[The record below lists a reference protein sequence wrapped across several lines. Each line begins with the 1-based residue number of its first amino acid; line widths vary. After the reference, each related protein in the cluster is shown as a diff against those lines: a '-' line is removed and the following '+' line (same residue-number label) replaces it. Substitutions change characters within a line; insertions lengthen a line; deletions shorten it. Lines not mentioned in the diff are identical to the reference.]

1 MISRFLIL
9 SGVLDKTE
17 DSVILK
23 LPKAPRQA
31 VWPQV
36 TWKFLEYLR
45 NRHFAEWRFLPLI
58 RIVTVNPK
66 IWNVSVIGINIPPF
80 GRGQTARRCVG
91 AFGAQKNQFYFNK
104 AYIFC
109 QLPSEQRSSGG
120 FLFGLPKHWRALFLT
135 FFLASPRKKVWQR
148 KREPGGFRFP
158 PGPLKRPRQ
167 APLGFSWI
175 FFPLRISFEQ
185 YSEFPARAGAE
196 GQKKG
201 TPEGAPS
208 FALSFSEEISNYR
221 LLGFASKT

>member
-9 SGVLDKTE
+9 SRVLDKTE

-120 FLFGLPKHWRALFLT
+120 FLFCFPKHWRALFHT
-135 FFLASPRKKVWQR
+135 FFRT
-148 KREPGGFRFP
+148 
-158 PGPLKRPRQ
+158 
-167 APLGFSWI
+167 I
-175 FFPLRISFEQ
+175 LRIS
-185 YSEFPARAGAE
+185 RAGGAE

-208 FALSFSEEISNYR
+208 FALSFSDEISNYR